1 MDKIN
6 KPLVSVIM
14 PTYNAE
20 AYIKEAVNSIV
31 NQTYPHFELLI
42 CDDGSTDNT
51 IEIINSIQDPRIQL
65 FRNNK
70 NLGNLKTTNFLFS
83 KCKGEYIA
91 IQDADD
97 FSFPTRLEI
106 CILEFEKDQKL
117 GLIGTN
123 YMRTNKFLAPIS
135 CGLLPLSNEEI
146 QKSLEKEVPPFLYAS
161 IMVKSELVENV
172 GVFRPLFDRK
182 GYADLDWLCRICE
195 ITKVKNLKEITYL
208 YRQYSIHKNSPTNIV
223 AKHGAKIIIE
233 AHKQRL
239 KGEKDFIE
247 ANDMF
252 AIKKFLGY
260 IYFKKGEQAV
270 WDMDYNCA
278 RKLFFKSL
286 LTYPFNFLAI
296 KNLIKV
302 IFK

>member
-6 KPLVSVIM
+6 NPIISVIM
-14 PTYNAE
+14 PAYNASL
-20 AYIKEAVNSIV
+20 YIKEAVNSII

-42 CDDGSTDNT
+42 CDDGSSDNT

-106 CILEFEKDQKL
+106 CILEFKKDQKL

-123 YMRTNKFLAPIS
+123 YMRTNNFLEPLS

-146 QKSLEKEVPPFLYAS
+146 QNSLEKEVPPFLYAS
-161 IMVKSELVENV
+161 IIVKRELVENV

-208 YRQYSIHKNSPTNIV
+208 YRQYSIHKNSPRNIV

-239 KGEKDFIE
+239 KGDKDFIE
-247 ANDMF
+247 VNDMF
-252 AIKKFLGY
+252 AIKKFVGY
-260 IYFKKGEQAV
+260 IYSKKGEQAI
-270 WDMDYNCA
+270 WSKDYKCA
-278 RKLFFKSL
+278 RKVFFKSL
-286 LTYPFNFLAI
+286 MIYPFNFLVI